1 MCFVEFAERASYY
14 GTSGVFA
21 NFIKNPLPPGGNGA
35 GAVAAGALGL
45 NEKAGALNLGPEM
58 STAFTTLFTYL
69 AYTIP
74 ILGAIIAD
82 TKWGRFNTIAVGV
95 VIGFIGHVLLVIPA
109 IPAVITGGKAL
120 APFIIGLLVLAFAS
134 GLIKPCLAPL
144 LCDQSPIKVQTVTTL
159 KSGERVILDPAT
171 TIQRYLLIFYWAIN
185 VGAFFRLA
193 TTYAEHDVGF
203 WLAFLLPGIIYL
215 LVPLVLWISYKRLY
229 KAPPQG
235 SVVAEAARVIRRT
248 LSNGGW
254 KTALSVK
261 NQQAWWEK
269 AKPSYIQ
276 ATEGHINTN
285 KITWDDKFVDE
296 IRQTVAACQVFLLV
310 PIFNL
315 TDGGFGST
323 ENFMSDSMITNGVPN
338 DLINNFNSLT
348 IVVCAPI
355 LNYLVYPQLK
365 KWGIPLKP
373 MTRMAIGFALGSINM
388 IYGAVLQY
396 YVYKGSPCGY
406 YASSCDSVTPGA
418 SLWLQI
424 PLQSLPAVGELFV
437 NVTSLVPLLFPV
449 HEPPRVLILTSARPP
464 PNQV

>member
-1 MCFVEFAERASYY
+1 MCLVEFAERASYY
-14 GTSGVFA
+14 GCSGVFA

-45 NEKAGALNLGPEM
+45 NQKAGALNLGATM
-58 STAFTTLFTYL
+58 STALTTLFTYL

-74 ILGAIIAD
+74 ILGAILAD
-82 TKWGRFNTIAVGV
+82 TKLGRFKTIAIGV
-95 VIGFIGHVLLVIPA
+95 LIGFVGHVLLVIPA

-144 LCDQSPIKVQTVTTL
+144 LCDQSPVKTQTVKTL

-203 WLAFLLPGIIYL
+203 WLAFLLPGIIYM
-215 LVPLVLWISYKRLY
+215 LVPIVLWISYKHLY

-235 SVVAEAARVIRRT
+235 SVVLEASRVVKRA
-248 LSNGGW
+248 LSDGGW
-254 KTALSVK
+254 KSALSVK
-261 NQQAWWEK
+261 NQQAWWDK
-269 AKPSYIQ
+269 AKPSHITQ
-276 ATEGHINTN
+276 AEGSINTN

-296 IRQTVAACQVFLLV
+296 IRATVAACQVFLLV

-323 ENFMSDSMITNGVPN
+323 ENFMSDAMVSSRLPRCIAAPSPVR
-338 DLINNFNSLT
+338 SL
-348 IVVCAPI
+348 
-355 LNYLVYPQLK
+355 
-365 KWGIPLKP
+365 
-373 MTRMAIGFALGSINM
+373 R
-388 IYGAVLQY
+388 
-396 YVYKGSPCGY
+396 
-406 YASSCDSVTPGA
+406 
-418 SLWLQI
+418 
-424 PLQSLPAVGELFV
+424 
-437 NVTSLVPLLFPV
+437 
-449 HEPPRVLILTSARPP
+449 RP
-464 PNQV
+464 